1 MKKIICMV
9 LALVMVMVLSVT
21 AMAEDTYS
29 KPDGKVTI
37 VDSSQQHTETIPVP
51 AKGSVAEF
59 NKNNETYY
67 VIMDWSVESTLTYTV
82 NATDYKWN
90 VYNVDNSTETLLT
103 GKTPDTDKTATMGRY
118 DVNGKWSGKATI
130 TVNVTNWSNVNI
142 TATPEWKNG
151 EKTVAD
157 AANDN
162 GVSENIDLKNKPTQ
176 TPTTINRADE
186 DVTAAGQKDSTATSA
201 NVFDLTIDNT
211 SEAPANANKITSGA
225 IRDTKDKYS
234 AIIGTLTVKIE
245 KASTTTGGG
254 N

>member
-1 MKKIICMV
+1 MKKIISMV
-9 LALVMVMVLSVT
+9 FALVMVMGLSVT

-37 VDSSQQHTETIPVP
+37 VDSSHQHTETIPVP
-51 AKGSVAEF
+51 AKGSVAPF
-59 NKNNETYY
+59 TKDNETYY

-82 NATDYKWN
+82 GKEDYKWN
-90 VYNVDNSTETLLT
+90 VYNVENDTETRLT
-103 GKTPDTDKTATMGRY
+103 GETPVTDKLATMGRY

-151 EKTVAD
+151 EKTEAND
-157 AANDN
+157 ASDN
-162 GVSENIDLKNKPTQ
+162 GVSENIVLQDKPTQ

-201 NVFDLTIDNT
+201 KVFDLTIDNT
-211 SEAPANANKITSGA
+211 PTASPNANKITSGA

-234 AIIGTLTVKIE
+234 AIIGTLTVTIA
-245 KASTTTGGG
+245 KAAPAAG